1 MTRASLTP
9 KLSIG
14 VVAFGMAFPTLAAWL
29 YFMRLA
35 ETPWAQGTYFS
46 CKVLQFSLPLLA
58 VLLDRARAPSGG
70 ARSVTAPAAT
80 PSRTSALRLGL
91 VSGGLFL
98 VPTLVLYWGFFR
110 DSELAAVALPRIA
123 SKLDDFRIDTLASY
137 VLMALFFSFIH
148 SFLEE
153 YYFRWFI
160 FGRLRRH
167 LGFVPATALSS
178 LAFMAHHVIVIL
190 AYVGSAYW
198 PLAIIASAMIALSG
212 AAWAWLYEKTGGLL
226 APWVSH
232 VLADIAVMTVGVHLL
247 RASLL

>member
-1 MTRASLTP
+1 
-9 KLSIG
+9 
-14 VVAFGMAFPTLAAWL
+14 
-29 YFMRLA
+29 
-35 ETPWAQGTYFS
+35 
-46 CKVLQFSLPLLA
+46 
-58 VLLDRARAPSGG
+58 
-70 ARSVTAPAAT
+70 
-80 PSRTSALRLGL
+80 LGL